1 MDYDRLKDYIKNNLK
16 LDWQYTKDDKL
27 YIVLELEGEIISK
40 IRFNQD

>member
-1 MDYDRLKDYIKNNLK
+1 MDYDRIKDYLKKNLK